1 MLDEG
6 HLSDS
11 KGNRVD
17 FTNCLIILTSNIG
30 QQFILEGYKEARA
43 LSGSNEKGGAADAAA
58 TGGAEDGSSGKGSGA
73 SSVGGFKGTG
83 KSPKDVLRRMRQKVL
98 KEVFGYFKPQV
109 IGRMSEIIVRPKE
122 KHTADTHRAVDR
134 PIDTEM

>member
-43 LSGSNEKGGAADAAA
+43 LSAANEKETLNADEAAK
-58 TGGAEDGSSGKGSGA
+58 SGTTSA
-73 SSVGGFKGTG
+73 GFKGTG
-83 KSPKDVLRRMRQKVL
+83 KSPKDVLRRMRQRVL
-98 KEVFGYFKPQV
+98 KELFGYFKPQV
-109 IGRMSEIIVRPKE
+109 VGRMNEIIVSRWSHSSQSNGHFIE
-122 KHTADTHRAVDR
+122 VQADLHVCACAYR
-134 PIDTEM
+134 

>member
-30 QQFILEGYKEARA
+30 QQFILDGYKEARA
-43 LSGSNEKGGAADAAA
+43 ISAANDKETAKTDDA
-58 TGGAEDGSSGKGSGA
+58 GKSDTA
-73 SSVGGFKGTG
+73 SPTFKGTG
-83 KSPKDVLRRMRQKVL
+83 KSPKDVLKRMRQKVL

-109 IGRMSEIIVRPKE
+109 VGRMSEIIVS
-122 KHTADTHRAVDR
+122 H
-134 PIDTEM
+134 